1 MVIMSVLEV
10 TQRAMIQESL
20 LYSHHNPTQVIKP
33 LLQTECP
40 GGRAVSAPDF
50 RSRGQGFRSAGGRIQ
65 LVTVWCF
72 IAQGLSLPLFH
83 HLDMT

>member
-33 LLQTECP
+33 LLQRECP
-40 GGRAVSAPDF
+40 GGRAISAPDLDHEVEG
-50 RSRGQGFRSAGGRIQ
+50 SDQ
-65 LVTVWCF
+65 LEAEF
-72 IAQGLSLPLFH
+72 SL
-83 HLDMT
+83 